1 MSQLDRLRRLLL
13 GRTPSAPPVSADNP
27 VSGTLPE
34 RRQGNDASQLKLLLA
49 DIRDSFAKTGGAEI
63 ASADLV
69 KALVAIEGR
78 PWAEMDKSGKPL
90 TQNRLARMLK
100 PLAIAPDHIDPKTRV
115 RGYKLS
121 QFEET
126 FSRYLPPEGVS
137 NRSTV
142 QNVANTGNGGEP
154 GLSSRRLQELADWY
168 SDQAYW
174 HYSPNAL
181 AAGALDAELRAIL
194 RKEVFPEHVEIELAR
209 VKNRLH

>member
-78 PWAEMDKSGKPL
+78 PWGKNGKPL
-90 TQNRLARMLK
+90 TQKKLAQMLK
-100 PLAIAPDHIDPKTRV
+100 PLGIAPDRIGPENARQ
-115 RGYKLS
+115 RGYKLWA
-121 QFEET
+121 FEEG
-126 FSRYLPPEGVS
+126 FACLPPEGVS
-137 NRSTV
+137 DRKSV
-142 QNVANTGNGGEP
+142 QNAANTGNGGER
-154 GLSSRRLQELADWY
+154 GLSSRRVQELADWY

-181 AAGALDAELRAIL
+181 AAGALDAALRVIL
-194 RKEVFPEHVEIELAR
+194 RKEVLPEHVEIELAR
-209 VKNRLH
+209 VKQGLH